1 MSFSKRAFE
10 ESNEKGK
17 SMKAIDMKDANNLAK
32 KVVSRIKDDDAP
44 TMKLMAIT
52 FATKLFVADP
62 ESYNQYVTL
71 DGELDL
77 MKYGGELNE

>member
-1 MSFSKRAFE
+1 
-10 ESNEKGK
+10 
-17 SMKAIDMKDANNLAK
+17 MKAIDMKDANNLAK
-32 KVVSRIKDDDAP
+32 KVVSRIKDDDAA

-77 MKYGGELNE
+77 MKYGGDLNE

>member
-1 MSFSKRAFE
+1 
-10 ESNEKGK
+10 
-17 SMKAIDMKDANNLAK
+17 MKAIDMKDANNLAK
-32 KVVSRIKDDDAP
+32 KVVSRIKDDDAA

-77 MKYGGELNE
+77 MKYGGELDE